1 MPPQLTLAQAIAKV
15 QILADAPTDQDVEF
29 ISDLLQASAG
39 INLTAKAVFEATTL
53 TNAVVN
59 PLYSE
64 DDLVAF
70 RAGITYRYYYVAA
83 RRLQTNLEIQA
94 ITKAEQGVEFTG
106 QAKPIETYL
115 NLQLGIDL
123 STPLI
128 VPPGFTAIEAL
139 NELCGCK
146 GGTGALAMSAFVV

>member
-1 MPPQLTLAQAIAKV
+1 MPQPLTLVQAIAKV
-15 QILADAPTDQDVEF
+15 QVLADATEETDVEF

-39 INLTAKAVFEATTL
+39 INLTAKAAFEATAL
-53 TNAVVN
+53 MSPVANQ
-59 PLYSE
+59 LYSE
-64 DDLVAF
+64 DELAAF
-70 RAGITYRYYYVAA
+70 AAGTTYRTYYVAA

-94 ITKAEQGVEFTG
+94 LSKAEQGVTFTG
-106 QAKPIETYL
+106 QIRPIETYL

-128 VPPGFTAIEAL
+128 VPPGFTTIEAL

-146 GGTGALAMSAFVV
+146 GGGSALAMSAFVI

>member
-1 MPPQLTLAQAIAKV
+1 MPQPLTLAQAIAKV
-15 QILADAPTDQDVEF
+15 QVLADAPEETDVEF
-29 ISDLLQASAG
+29 ISDLLQVSAG
-39 INLTAKAVFEATTL
+39 INLTAKAAFEATSL
-53 TNAVVN
+53 MSSVAN

-64 DDLVAF
+64 DELAAF
-70 RAGITYRYYYVAA
+70 AAGITYRTYYVAA

-94 ITKAEQGVEFTG
+94 LSKAEQGITFTG

-115 NLQLGIDL
+115 NLQLGLDL

-146 GGTGALAMSAFVV
+146 GGGGALAMSAFVI